1 MSRRMTLVACLF
13 VASVAVNGWRQAG
26 ADTIVNIDF
35 NGFRSGDVQGP
46 TYSGTVLYGPAGSG
60 TAWNGITIDSINFGD
75 GQTVGGSGLLNSAGV
90 ATSIGISVSPVGGDV
105 NDATTTKTTD
115 IEALWTDYAFG
126 NASFTITG
134 LGSATAADIYYYC
147 RGDQAAPVLGGVT
160 ATNLGK
166 FADGGE
172 AGAWYTY
179 RAHVSVING
188 TITSSSNPFTVVAGM
203 SIVVPEPSTLVLLA
217 AGLIGLLA
225 YAWQK
230 RK

>member
-1 MSRRMTLVACLF
+1 MSRRMILVACLV
-13 VASVAVNGWRQAG
+13 VASVAVNGLRQAG

-35 NGFRSGDVQGP
+35 NGFRSDDVQGP

-75 GQTVGGSGLLNSAGV
+75 GQTVGGSELLNSAGV

-105 NDATTTKTTD
+105 NDATTTDPTD

-134 LGSATAADIYYYC
+134 LGSATAADIYFYC
-147 RGDQAAPVLGGVT
+147 RVDQAVPVLGGVT
-160 ATNLGK
+160 ATDLGK
-166 FADGGE
+166 FTDGVTFGE
-172 AGAWYTY
+172 WHTY

-230 RK
+230 KK